1 MIEEVL
7 SWMDYDWGGL
17 KLRLPN
23 AVFFF
28 FPLFKSKKVFSTI
41 YVNEYSI
48 KLDFIKM
55 NIKWFY

>member
-1 MIEEVL
+1 
-7 SWMDYDWGGL
+7 MDYDWGGL